1 MSENKT
7 INVLYTDLDPTLGI
21 NWDKD
26 IGKITGLRAVKNS
39 LLGIITTR
47 KGERAFMPDFGCNL
61 SDELFENMTPLTADT
76 IQRGIV
82 ASVRSYEPRIDKL
95 NVEVTPVYD
104 DNVLIVSIYFS
115 IVDNPD
121 TIEQIKVQL
130 QSR

>member
-1 MSENKT
+1 
-7 INVLYTDLDPTLGI
+7 
-21 NWDKD
+21 
-26 IGKITGLRAVKNS
+26 
-39 LLGIITTR
+39 
-47 KGERAFMPDFGCNL
+47 MPDFGCNL

>member
-1 MSENKT
+1 
-7 INVLYTDLDPTLGI
+7 
-21 NWDKD
+21 
-26 IGKITGLRAVKNS
+26 
-39 LLGIITTR
+39 
-47 KGERAFMPDFGCNL
+47 MPDFGCNL

-95 NVEVTPVYD
+95 NVDVTPVYD